1 LYLKNLILSNFKNH
15 KESNFQFK
23 KNIICF
29 VGDNGAGKTNILD
42 SIHYL
47 SLSKSYFNKADSQ
60 NINFDENFFLVK
72 GVFANEEE
80 TEIQCSLQM
89 GEQKSLKCNGKKYK
103 RFSDHIG
110 KFPIVVISPTDSNI
124 ILDGSEVRRRYI
136 DSSIAQ
142 YNKQYLKNL
151 IAYNK
156 ALKQRNALLKKF
168 VEQQYFDKLSLEI
181 FDAQLIKHGTAVFN
195 DRAEFLKDL
204 KLEFNKYYAKIAT
217 QNEQVAIS
225 YQSQL
230 KGKDFKENLEES
242 LEKDRLNQYTNIGIH
257 KDDIIF
263 EMDEYPI
270 KKIGSQGQQKS
281 FLIALKLAQF
291 NFMQKQMGFKPIL
304 LLDDIFDKLDDK
316 RVAKIIAFANEG
328 LFGQVFITDTHKQ
341 RTKDILDKTKISYQL
356 FDIVKGAVAE

>member
-1 LYLKNLILSNFKNH
+1 MYLKNLILSNFKNH
-15 KESNFQFK
+15 KESNFEFK

-42 SIHYL
+42 AIHYL

-60 NINFDENFFLVK
+60 NIKFDESFFLLK

-80 TEIQCSLQM
+80 TEIQCSLQI
-89 GEQKSLKCNGKKYK
+89 GEQKLLKSNGKKYK

-110 KFPIVVISPTDSNI
+110 KFPIVIISPTDSNI

-142 YNKQYLKNL
+142 YNTQYLKNL

-156 ALKQRNALLKKF
+156 VLKQRNALLKKF
-168 VEQQYFDKLSLEI
+168 AEQQYFDKLSLDV
-181 FDAQLIKHGTAVFN
+181 FDAQLIKYGTVVFN
-195 DRAEFLKDL
+195 DRTKFLKDL
-204 KLEFNKYYAKIAT
+204 KVEFNKYYAKIST
-217 QNEQVAIS
+217 QKEQVAIS
-225 YQSQL
+225 YQSHL
-230 KGKDFKENLEES
+230 NDKDFKENLEVS

-263 EMDEYPI
+263 DMHGYPI

-291 NFMQKQMGFKPIL
+291 DFMQKHIGFKPIL

-316 RVAKIIAFANEG
+316 RVAKIIGFANEG
-328 LFGQVFITDTHKQ
+328 LFGQVFITDTHKK
-341 RTKDILDKTKISYQL
+341 RTKEILDKNEITYQL
-356 FDIVKGAVAE
+356 FEISKGEVAE